1 MDKRILIVDDCAPIR
16 GLLRAVIEARPGL
29 EVCGEAADGAEGVDK
44 GKDLRPDLIVLDL
57 SMPHMNGLQAA
68 AGLHQ
73 ILPDAPIISFTLHKN
88 AVSSRQ
94 ARDAGIASIVS
105 KTEQLGTL
113 VAEVCRLTA

>member
-57 SMPHMNGLQAA
+57 SMPRMNGLQAA
-68 AGLHQ
+68 AALRQ
-73 ILPDAPIISFTLHKN
+73 ILADAPIILFTLH
-88 AVSSRQ
+88 SQ
-94 ARDAGIASIVS
+94 ARDAGVTSVVS